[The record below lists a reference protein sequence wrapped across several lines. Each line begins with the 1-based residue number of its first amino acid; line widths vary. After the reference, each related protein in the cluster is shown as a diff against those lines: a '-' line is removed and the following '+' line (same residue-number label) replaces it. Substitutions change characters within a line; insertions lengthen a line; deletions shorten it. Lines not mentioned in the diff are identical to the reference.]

1 VDIPSFRF
9 CPEEMFRRLAR
20 RWALGQAPAATAFRS
35 TLAYRQGAAPDIV
48 EG

>member
-1 VDIPSFRF
+1 MGRNAPD
-9 CPEEMFRRLAR
+9 ETFRRLAR

-35 TLAYRQGAAPDIV
+35 TLRRIREGAAGDIV